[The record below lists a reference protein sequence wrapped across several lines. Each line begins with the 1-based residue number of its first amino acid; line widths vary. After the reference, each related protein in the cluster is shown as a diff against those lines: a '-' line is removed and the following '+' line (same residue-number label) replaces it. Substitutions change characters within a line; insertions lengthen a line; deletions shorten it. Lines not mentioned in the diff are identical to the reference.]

1 MCSERP
7 AVPVVRKLMERRERV
22 YDETAE
28 YNKLHTFIDT
38 LKVGQRRRP
47 SVKPRP
53 ACVAL
58 ACPPAAETD
67 GRR

>member
-1 MCSERP
+1 
-7 AVPVVRKLMERRERV
+7 MERRERV